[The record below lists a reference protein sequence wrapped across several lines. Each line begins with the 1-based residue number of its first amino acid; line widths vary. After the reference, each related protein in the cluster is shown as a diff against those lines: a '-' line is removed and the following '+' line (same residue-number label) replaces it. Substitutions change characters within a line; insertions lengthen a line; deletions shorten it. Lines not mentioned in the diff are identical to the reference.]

1 MKKIKLVHWEEFQK
15 MQDNN
20 ELDFD
25 NYKYAIIED
34 GSLVVD
40 HDTQVHVASNGF
52 YPEYIEDIDK
62 ASSMFESREIPDGVA
77 VVTKDGTVY
86 YSKKRRKIKCKQK
99 VKNI

>member
-25 NYKYAIIED
+25 NYKYALIED

-40 HDTQVHVASNGF
+40 HDIQVPVAPNGF

-77 VVTKDGTVY
+77 VVTKGGTVLTL
-86 YSKKRRKIKCKQK
+86 STHRRI
-99 VKNI
+99 